1 MNYIKFTY
9 YIYNHHKKRGDIM
22 KGYSQLNYR
31 KRIHL
36 ETMFSLKLSKFEI
49 AAKMNIC
56 LKTVYNEWNK
66 GRYLHTNSDLTT
78 EWRYSADKAQSITDK
93 NVSNRGTM
101 PKLLKDRKLAREIE
115 NNICNNGYSVEVTVN
130 VMKQS
135 GRMYKYEQSVCTST
149 VYNAIDKGYFTHITN
164 KDLPIRRNKK
174 RHKKKAVRVQK
185 RDIAGTS
192 IEDRPEDILTR
203 EEFGHWE
210 MDSVIGARG
219 KSKNT
224 LLTIFERKTRQPI
237 IYKQSDKSSASV
249 VAALDAREKK
259 MGDKFYA
266 VFKSITV
273 DNGTEFADC
282 EGIERSCIY
291 PGKKRTQ
298 VYYCHPYCSSERGSN
313 ENGNRMIR
321 RKIPKGTNFDNMSKK
336 EIAQVQKWLE
346 NYPRRMF
353 SYKSSKQLY
362 MEEMKLLI

>member
-1 MNYIKFTY
+1 
-9 YIYNHHKKRGDIM
+9 M

-78 EWRYSADKAQSITDK
+78 EWRYSADKAQGITDK

-101 PKLLKDRKLAREIE
+101 PKLLKDRKLAKEIE

-135 GRMYKYEQSVCTST
+135 GRMYKYEQSVCTRT

-174 RHKKKAVRVQK
+174 LHKKNAVRVQK
-185 RDIAGTS
+185 RDIAGMS

-210 MDSVIGARG
+210 MDSVIGSRG
-219 KSKNT
+219 
-224 LLTIFERKTRQPI
+224 
-237 IYKQSDKSSASV
+237 
-249 VAALDAREKK
+249 
-259 MGDKFYA
+259 
-266 VFKSITV
+266 
-273 DNGTEFADC
+273 
-282 EGIERSCIY
+282 
-291 PGKKRTQ
+291 
-298 VYYCHPYCSSERGSN
+298 
-313 ENGNRMIR
+313 
-321 RKIPKGTNFDNMSKK
+321 
-336 EIAQVQKWLE
+336 
-346 NYPRRMF
+346 
-353 SYKSSKQLY
+353 
-362 MEEMKLLI
+362 

>member
-1 MNYIKFTY
+1 M
-9 YIYNHHKKRGDIM
+9 
-22 KGYSQLNYR
+22 
-31 KRIHL
+31 
-36 ETMFSLKLSKFEI
+36 
-49 AAKMNIC
+49 
-56 LKTVYNEWNK
+56 
-66 GRYLHTNSDLTT
+66 LTLT
-78 EWRYSADKAQSITDK
+78 
-93 NVSNRGTM
+93 
-101 PKLLKDRKLAREIE
+101 

-249 VAALDAREKK
+249 VAALDALEKK